1 MAAIE
6 RLKDGDRVL
15 IAEGCTHHRQCD
27 DIGAVKIP
35 RWLKNHTGKQLEIE
49 TCSGREFPEDLTRFA
64 LVIHCGGCMLN
75 EREVRSRMKRASAQ
89 GVPITNYGVTI
100 AYMQGI
106 LRRCISMFP
115 HLLAELEE

>member
-1 MAAIE
+1 MEIE
-6 RLKDGDRVL
+6 RKFLVTA
-15 IAEGCTHHRQCD
+15 I
-27 DIGAVKIP
+27 
-35 RWLKNHTGKQLEIE
+35 
-49 TCSGREFPEDLTRFA
+49 PEDLTRFA

>member
-1 MAAIE
+1 
-6 RLKDGDRVL
+6 
-15 IAEGCTHHRQCD
+15 
-27 DIGAVKIP
+27 
-35 RWLKNHTGKQLEIE
+35 
-49 TCSGREFPEDLTRFA
+49 
-64 LVIHCGGCMLN
+64 
-75 EREVRSRMKRASAQ
+75 MKRASAQ